1 MVTFLISQWST
12 NVLTGFLGS
21 MNKKE
26 RARMWELLSQ
36 SGLFGSKLGHYFKAK
51 LGHPQLCHKLHLLFA
66 CSPQIHLRCKPGV
79 FSGIFLEHVSSP
91 GHSHRTLP
99 SLPSPPLMLDLSATF
114 SIHSPL
120 LRWSWPVYVF
130 NSFNSH
136 YTLPEDFSSAWE
148 WMETKIGLCTRQS
161 GQRQADK
168 HIESK

>member
-26 RARMWELLSQ
+26 RARMWEPLSQ

-51 LGHPQLCHKLHLLFA
+51 LGHPQLCHNLHFLFA

-91 GHSHRTLP
+91 GHSHHTLP
-99 SLPSPPLMLDLSATF
+99 SLPSPCSHMSLHPLPSLSHNVGSVCHF
-114 SIHSPL
+114 LHSQSL
-120 LRWSWPVYVF
+120 AQMIMAS
-130 NSFNSH
+130 
-136 YTLPEDFSSAWE
+136 
-148 WMETKIGLCTRQS
+148 LCLQFFQQS
-161 GQRQADK
+161 LYPPRRFF
-168 HIESK
+168 